1 MRSDYESCKRLVIPE
16 HILCCLDLTPQ
27 QKFIFILICSFCSE
41 RGRFDLPK
49 LELHKMLRLSW
60 KKFVEECKVLQFYD
74 LVKIEVEGGREI
86 IFLVL

>member
-1 MRSDYESCKRLVIPE
+1 
-16 HILCCLDLTPQ
+16 
-27 QKFIFILICSFCSE
+27 
-41 RGRFDLPK
+41 
-49 LELHKMLRLSW
+49 MLRLSW